1 MVRTL
6 TAAALLLLAPQAMAG
21 TICTVD
27 FQRSVT
33 ETNEGKT
40 AQSKIDGLFKSRQDE
55 LAKMQTSFEQ
65 AVADFQKRA
74 AMLAA
79 DARSAEEQKLMQQ
92 QSVLQQT
99 AMQYEQEMQQTY
111 MAMLGD
117 LDQKMR
123 TVATDVGKSKSCS
136 VVLDSAVVV
145 YAGADVVDI
154 TLDLV
159 ARYNSVH
166 Q

>member
-1 MVRTL
+1 M
-6 TAAALLLLAPQAMAG
+6 
-21 TICTVD
+21 CTVD
-27 FQRSVT
+27 FQKAVT
-33 ETNEGKT
+33 ETNEGKS

-55 LAKMQTSFEQ
+55 LVKMQTDFEQ
-65 AVADFQKRA
+65 QVADFQKRA
-74 AMLAA
+74 TMLAA
-79 DARSAEEQKLMQQ
+79 DARSAEEQQLMSKQAA
-92 QSVLQQT
+92 LQQT

-111 MAMLGD
+111 MNMLGD

-123 TVATDVGKSKSCS
+123 TVATDVGKTKACD
-136 VVLDSAVVV
+136 VVLDGAMVV
-145 YAGADVVDI
+145 YSGPGVLDI

>member
-1 MVRTL
+1 MVRTF
-6 TAAALLLLAPQAMAG
+6 TAIALLLLAPQAMASSL
-21 TICTVD
+21 CTVD
-27 FQRSVT
+27 FQKAVT
-33 ETNEGKT
+33 ETNEGKS

-55 LAKMQTSFEQ
+55 LVKMQGEFEQ
-65 AVADFQKRA
+65 KVADFQKRA

-79 DARSAEEQKLMQQ
+79 DARAAEEQQLMAQQ
-92 QSVLQQT
+92 GALQQT

-111 MAMLGD
+111 MSMLGN

-123 TVATDVGKSKSCS
+123 TVAADVGKSKDCS
-136 VVLDSAVVV
+136 VVLDSAMVVF
-145 YAGADVVDI
+145 AGSDVTDV

>member
-6 TAAALLLLAPQAMAG
+6 TAAALLMLAPVAQAG
-21 TICTVD
+21 SLCTVD
-27 FQRSVT
+27 FQKAVT
-33 ETNEGKT
+33 ETNEGKS
-40 AQSKIDGLFKSRQDE
+40 AQTKIDGLFKSRQDE
-55 LAKMQTSFEQ
+55 LLKMQTQFEQ
-65 AVADFQKRA
+65 KVNDFQKRA

-79 DARSAEEQKLMQQ
+79 DARAAEEQQLMAQQ
-92 QSVLQQT
+92 AQLQQT

-111 MAMLGD
+111 MSMLGD

-123 TVATDVGKSKSCS
+123 TVAADVGKSKSCS
-136 VVLDSAVVV
+136 VVLDKAMVV
-145 YAGADVVDI
+145 YAASDVVDV